1 MLLVVAL
8 LVTMSASAAARRYA
22 KISRA
27 WVEHDVIL
35 DGQRGMKVHL
45 YLTVS
50 GMKRRSVSLTGEVT
64 LDSDVAGDDPEVI
77 YRCDGALMPSNDIDT
92 YLDYTLFVNYDTGSW
107 PEGDHHYYLNVLV
120 TNTANGEALNTPG
133 STILDFSLKR
143 GDDGSYISYDA
154 TVEEIKQ
161 RIGYQPSTPATPA
174 TPAPAAPPKPAPQAA
189 PASVTT
195 PKPVQK
201 ATPSTP
207 STQEMT
213 DQQRLYISWMKDR
226 IIKQLDAGDGNY
238 IVICTSS
245 YAHGPNKVTDIFWV
259 PRDFRPYSSA
269 YKQLMATDKNI
280 KCFVNGIYVLKLIN
294 HTLDDGREF
303 STVYICDRDQ
313 LANGE
318 AWEYKNKNHPELPTH
333 YYMEEQR
340 ISSKAAA
347 WLQLLIE
354 GKLTTMSFQG
364 RNGIKMET
372 TTRVTLKAPRRIPYG
387 NSPDKY

>member
-1 MLLVVAL
+1 MLLMVAL

-77 YRCDGALMPSNDIDT
+77 YRCDGALMPSHDIDT
-92 YLDYTLFVNYDTGSW
+92 YQDYTLFVNYDTGSW

-161 RIGYQPSTPATPA
+161 RIGYQPSTPTTPA
-174 TPAPAAPPKPAPQAA
+174 TPAPVAP
-189 PASVTT
+189 

-201 ATPSTP
+201 TTPSTP
-207 STQEMT
+207 SAPEMT

-238 IVICTSS
+238 ILICTSS
-245 YAHGPNKVTDIFWV
+245 IAFGPNKVTDIFWV

-269 YKQLMATDKNI
+269 YKQLMAPDKNI
-280 KCFVNGIYVLKLIN
+280 KCFVDGIDVLKLIN
-294 HTLDDGREF
+294 HTLADGREF

-318 AWEYKNKNHPELPTH
+318 AWEYKNKNHPEQPTH
-333 YYMEEQR
+333 YYMEEHR

-364 RNGIKMET
+364 RNGMKMET

>member
-1 MLLVVAL
+1 MLLMVAL

-77 YRCDGALMPSNDIDT
+77 YRCDGALMPSHDIDT
-92 YLDYTLFVNYDTGSW
+92 YQDYTLFVNYDTGSW

-133 STILDFSLKR
+133 STILDFSLKPC
-143 GDDGSYISYDA
+143 DDGSYISYDA

-161 RIGYQPSTPATPA
+161 RIGYQPSTPTTPA
-174 TPAPAAPPKPAPQAA
+174 TPAPVATPKPAPQAA
-189 PASVTT
+189 PAPVTT

-201 ATPSTP
+201 TTPLTQSA
-207 STQEMT
+207 QEMT
-213 DQQRLYISWMKDR
+213 DQQRLYISWKKDR

-245 YAHGPNKVTDIFWV
+245 IADGPNKVTDIFWV

-318 AWEYKNKNHPELPTH
+318 AWEYKNKNHPEQPTH
-333 YYMEEQR
+333 YYMEEHR

-364 RNGIKMET
+364 RDGLKMET
-372 TTRVTLKAPRRIPYG
+372 TTRVALKAPRRIPYG
-387 NSPDKY
+387 NSPDTY

>member
-1 MLLVVAL
+1 MLLMVAL

-35 DGQRGMKVHL
+35 NGQRGMKVHL

-77 YRCDGALMPSNDIDT
+77 YRCDGALMPSHDIDT
-92 YLDYTLFVNYDTGSW
+92 YQDYTLFVNYDTGSW

-133 STILDFSLKR
+133 STILDFSMKR

-161 RIGYQPSTPATPA
+161 RIGYQPSTPTTPA
-174 TPAPAAPPKPAPQAA
+174 TPAPVAPPKPTPQAA
-189 PASVTT
+189 PAPVTT

-201 ATPSTP
+201 TTPSTP
-207 STQEMT
+207 SAQEMT

-226 IIKQLDAGDGNY
+226 IIKLLDAGDGNY
-238 IVICTSS
+238 IVICTNS

>member
-1 MLLVVAL
+1 MLLMVAL

-77 YRCDGALMPSNDIDT
+77 YRCDGALMPSHDIDT
-92 YLDYTLFVNYDTGSW
+92 YQDYTLFVNYDTGSW

-133 STILDFSLKR
+133 STILDFSMKR

-161 RIGYQPSTPATPA
+161 RIGYQPSTPTTPA
-174 TPAPAAPPKPAPQAA
+174 TPASVAPPKPAPQAA
-189 PASVTT
+189 PAPVAT

-201 ATPSTP
+201 TTPSPP
-207 STQEMT
+207 SAQEMT

-245 YAHGPNKVTDIFWV
+245 IAFGPNKVTDIFWV

-269 YKQLMATDKNI
+269 YKQLMATDKYI
-280 KCFVNGIYVLKLIN
+280 KCFVDGIYVLKLIN

-318 AWEYKNKNHPELPTH
+318 AWEYKNKNHPEQPTH
-333 YYMEEQR
+333 YYMEEHR

-364 RNGIKMET
+364 RYGIKMET
-372 TTRVTLKAPRRIPYG
+372 TTRVALKAPRRIPYG

>member
-1 MLLVVAL
+1 MLLMVAL

-92 YLDYTLFVNYDTGSW
+92 YQDYTLFVNYDTGSW

-133 STILDFSLKR
+133 STILDFSMKR

-161 RIGYQPSTPATPA
+161 RIGYQPSTPTTPA
-174 TPAPAAPPKPAPQAA
+174 TPAPVATPKPAPQAA
-189 PASVTT
+189 PAPVAT

-201 ATPSTP
+201 TTPSTP
-207 STQEMT
+207 SVQEMT

-269 YKQLMATDKNI
+269 YKQLMATDKGI
-280 KCFVNGIYVLKLIN
+280 TCFVDGIDVLKLIN

-318 AWEYKNKNHPELPTH
+318 AWEYKNKNHPEQPTH

-364 RNGIKMET
+364 RNGLKMET
-372 TTRVTLKAPRRIPYG
+372 TTRVALKAPRRIPYG

>member
-1 MLLVVAL
+1 MLLMVAL

-77 YRCDGALMPSNDIDT
+77 YRCDGALMPSHDIDT
-92 YLDYTLFVNYDTGSW
+92 YQDYTLFVNYDTGSW

-133 STILDFSLKR
+133 STILDFSMKR
-143 GDDGSYISYDA
+143 GDDGSYFSYDA

-161 RIGYQPSTPATPA
+161 RIGYQPSTPTTPA
-174 TPAPAAPPKPAPQAA
+174 TPAPVA
-189 PASVTT
+189 T

-201 ATPSTP
+201 TTPLAP
-207 STQEMT
+207 SVQEMT
-213 DQQRLYISWMKDR
+213 DQQRLYISWKKDR

-245 YAHGPNKVTDIFWV
+245 WAHGPNKVTDIFWV

-269 YKQLMATDKNI
+269 YKQLMATDKGI
-280 KCFVNGIYVLKLIN
+280 TCFVDGIYVLKLVN

-318 AWEYKNKNHPELPTH
+318 AWEYKNKNHPSQPTH
-333 YYMEEQR
+333 YYMEEHR

-364 RNGIKMET
+364 SDCIKMET
-372 TTRVTLKAPRRIPYG
+372 TTRVALKAPRRIPYG

>member
-1 MLLVVAL
+1 MLLMVAL

-92 YLDYTLFVNYDTGSW
+92 YQDYTLFVNYDTGSW

-133 STILDFSLKR
+133 STILDFSMKR

-161 RIGYQPSTPATPA
+161 RIGYQPSTPTTPA
-174 TPAPAAPPKPAPQAA
+174 TPAPVATPKPAPQAA
-189 PASVTT
+189 PAPVAT
-195 PKPVQK
+195 PKLVQK
-201 ATPSTP
+201 TTPSTP
-207 STQEMT
+207 SAQEMT

-245 YAHGPNKVTDIFWV
+245 IAFGPNKVTDIFWV

-280 KCFVNGIYVLKLIN
+280 TCFVDGIYVLKLIN

-318 AWEYKNKNHPELPTH
+318 AWEYKNKNHPEQPTH
-333 YYMEEQR
+333 YYMEEHR

-364 RNGIKMET
+364 RYGIKMET
-372 TTRVTLKAPRRIPYG
+372 TTRVALKAPRRIPYG

>member
-1 MLLVVAL
+1 MLLMVAL

-77 YRCDGALMPSNDIDT
+77 YRCDGALMPSHDIDT
-92 YLDYTLFVNYDTGSW
+92 YQDYTLFVNYDTGSW

-133 STILDFSLKR
+133 STILDFSMKR
-143 GDDGSYISYDA
+143 GDDGSYFSYDA

-161 RIGYQPSTPATPA
+161 RIGYQPSTPTTPA
-174 TPAPAAPPKPAPQAA
+174 TPAPVAPPKPAPQAA
-189 PASVTT
+189 PAPVTT
-195 PKPVQK
+195 LKPVQK
-201 ATPSTP
+201 TTPSTP
-207 STQEMT
+207 SAQEMT
-213 DQQRLYISWMKDR
+213 DQQRLYISWKKDR

-245 YAHGPNKVTDIFWV
+245 IADGPNKVTDIFWV

-364 RNGIKMET
+364 RDGLKMET
-372 TTRVTLKAPRRIPYG
+372 TTRVALKAPRRIPYG
-387 NSPDKY
+387 NSPDTY

>member
-1 MLLVVAL
+1 MLLMVAL

-161 RIGYQPSTPATPA
+161 RIGYQPSTPTTPA

-189 PASVTT
+189 PAPVTT

-201 ATPSTP
+201 TTPSTP
-207 STQEMT
+207 SVQEMT

-269 YKQLMATDKNI
+269 YKQLMATDKGI
-280 KCFVNGIYVLKLIN
+280 TCFVDGIDVLKLVN

-318 AWEYKNKNHPELPTH
+318 AWEYKNKNHPSQATH
-333 YYMEEQR
+333 YYMEEHR

-354 GKLTTMSFQG
+354 GKLTTIASKG
-364 RNGIKMET
+364 
-372 TTRVTLKAPRRIPYG
+372 VTA
-387 NSPDKY
+387 

>member
-1 MLLVVAL
+1 MLLMVAL

-35 DGQRGMKVHL
+35 NGQRGMKVHL

-77 YRCDGALMPSNDIDT
+77 YRCDGALMPSHDIDT
-92 YLDYTLFVNYDTGSW
+92 YQDYTLFVNYDTGSW

-133 STILDFSLKR
+133 STILDFSMKR

-174 TPAPAAPPKPAPQAA
+174 TPAPVATPKPAPQAA
-189 PASVTT
+189 PAPVAT

-201 ATPSTP
+201 TTPSTP
-207 STQEMT
+207 SAQEMT

-245 YAHGPNKVTDIFWV
+245 IAFGPNKVTDIIRV

-269 YKQLMATDKNI
+269 YKQLMATDKKI
-280 KCFVNGIYVLKLIN
+280 KVFVDGIYVLKLIN

-318 AWEYKNKNHPELPTH
+318 AWEYKNKNHPEQPTH
-333 YYMEEQR
+333 YYMEEHR

-364 RNGIKMET
+364 RYGIKMET
-372 TTRVTLKAPRRIPYG
+372 TTRVALKAPRRIPYG

>member
-1 MLLVVAL
+1 MLLMVAL

-77 YRCDGALMPSNDIDT
+77 YRCDGALMPSHDIDT
-92 YLDYTLFVNYDTGSW
+92 YLDYTLFVNYDTGNW

-143 GDDGSYISYDA
+143 GDDGSYISYDS

-161 RIGYQPSTPATPA
+161 RIGYQPSTPTTPA
-174 TPAPAAPPKPAPQAA
+174 TPAPVATPKPAPQAA
-189 PASVTT
+189 PAPVTT

-201 ATPSTP
+201 TTPSPP
-207 STQEMT
+207 SVQEMT

-238 IVICTSS
+238 ILICNSS
-245 YAHGPNKVTDIFWV
+245 ISFGPNMVTDIFWV

-269 YKQLMATDKNI
+269 YKQLMATDKGIN
-280 KCFVNGIYVLKLIN
+280 CFVDGIYVQRLIN

-318 AWEYKNKNHPELPTH
+318 AWEYKNKNHLEQATH
-333 YYMEEQR
+333 YYMEEHR

-364 RNGIKMET
+364 RNGLKMET
-372 TTRVTLKAPRRIPYG
+372 TTRVALKAPRRIPYG
-387 NSPDKY
+387 NSPDTY

>member
-1 MLLVVAL
+1 MLLMVAL

-77 YRCDGALMPSNDIDT
+77 YRCDGALMPSHDIDT
-92 YLDYTLFVNYDTGSW
+92 YQDYTLFVNYDTGSW

-174 TPAPAAPPKPAPQAA
+174 TPAPVA
-189 PASVTT
+189 T

-201 ATPSTP
+201 TTPSTP
-207 STQEMT
+207 SAQEMT

-238 IVICTSS
+238 IVICTNS

-269 YKQLMATDKNI
+269 YKQLMATDKYI
-280 KCFVNGIYVLKLIN
+280 KVFVDGIDVLKLIN
-294 HTLDDGREF
+294 HTLADGREF

-318 AWEYKNKNHPELPTH
+318 AWEYKNKNHPEQPTH
-333 YYMEEQR
+333 YYMEEHR

-364 RNGIKMET
+364 RDGLKMET
-372 TTRVTLKAPRRIPYG
+372 TTRVALKAPRRIPYG
-387 NSPDKY
+387 TSPDTY

>member
-1 MLLVVAL
+1 
-8 LVTMSASAAARRYA
+8 
-22 KISRA
+22 
-27 WVEHDVIL
+27 
-35 DGQRGMKVHL
+35 MKVHL

-77 YRCDGALMPSNDIDT
+77 YRCDGALMPSHDIDT
-92 YLDYTLFVNYDTGSW
+92 YLDYILFVNYDTGNW

-161 RIGYQPSTPATPA
+161 RIGYQPSTPTTPA
-174 TPAPAAPPKPAPQAA
+174 TPAPVATPKPAPQAA
-189 PASVTT
+189 PAPVTT

-201 ATPSTP
+201 TTPSTP
-207 STQEMT
+207 SAQEMT
-213 DQQRLYISWMKDR
+213 DQQRLYISWKKDR

-245 YAHGPNKVTDIFWV
+245 IADGPNKVTDIFWV

-364 RNGIKMET
+364 RDGLKMET

>member
-1 MLLVVAL
+1 MLLMVAL

-77 YRCDGALMPSNDIDT
+77 YRCDGALMPSHDIDT

-133 STILDFSLKR
+133 STILDFSMKR

-161 RIGYQPSTPATPA
+161 RIGYQPSTPTTPA

-189 PASVTT
+189 PAPVTT

-201 ATPSTP
+201 TTPSTP

-245 YAHGPNKVTDIFWV
+245 YAHGLNKVTDIFWV

-269 YKQLMATDKNI
+269 YKQLMATDKYI

-318 AWEYKNKNHPELPTH
+318 AWEYKNKNHPEQPTH
-333 YYMEEQR
+333 YYMEEHR

-364 RNGIKMET
+364 RNGLKMET
-372 TTRVTLKAPRRIPYG
+372 TTRVALKAPRRIPYG

>member
-1 MLLVVAL
+1 MLLMVAL

-45 YLTVS
+45 NLTVS

-77 YRCDGALMPSNDIDT
+77 YRCDGALMPSHDIDT
-92 YLDYTLFVNYDTGSW
+92 YQDYTLFVNYDTGSW

-161 RIGYQPSTPATPA
+161 RIGYQPSTPTTPA
-174 TPAPAAPPKPAPQAA
+174 TPAPVATPKPAPQAA
-189 PASVTT
+189 PAPVAT

-201 ATPSTP
+201 TTPLTQSA
-207 STQEMT
+207 QEMT

-238 IVICTSS
+238 IVICTNS

-364 RNGIKMET
+364 RDGLKMET
-372 TTRVTLKAPRRIPYG
+372 TTRVALKAPRRIPYG

>member
-1 MLLVVAL
+1 MLLMVAL

-77 YRCDGALMPSNDIDT
+77 YRCDGALMPSHDIDT
-92 YLDYTLFVNYDTGSW
+92 YQDYTLFVNYDTGSW

-161 RIGYQPSTPATPA
+161 RIGYQPSTPTTPA
-174 TPAPAAPPKPAPQAA
+174 TPAPVATPKPAPQAA
-189 PASVTT
+189 PAPVTT

-201 ATPSTP
+201 TTPSTP

-245 YAHGPNKVTDIFWV
+245 WAHGPNKVTDIFWV

-280 KCFVNGIYVLKLIN
+280 TCFVDGIYVLKLIN

-318 AWEYKNKNHPELPTH
+318 VWEYKNTNHPEQATH
-333 YYMEEQR
+333 YYMEEHR

-364 RNGIKMET
+364 RDGLKMET
-372 TTRVTLKAPRRIPYG
+372 TTRVALKAPRRIPYG
-387 NSPDKY
+387 NSPDTY

>member
-1 MLLVVAL
+1 MLLMVAL

-35 DGQRGMKVHL
+35 NGQRGMKVHL

-92 YLDYTLFVNYDTGSW
+92 YQDYTLFVNYDTGSW

-161 RIGYQPSTPATPA
+161 RIGYQPSTPTTPA

-189 PASVTT
+189 PAPVAT

-201 ATPSTP
+201 TTPSTP

-245 YAHGPNKVTDIFWV
+245 IASGPNKVTDIFWV

-269 YKQLMATDKNI
+269 YKQLMATDKKI
-280 KCFVNGIYVLKLIN
+280 TCFVDGIDVLKLIN

-318 AWEYKNKNHPELPTH
+318 AWEYKNKNHPEQPTH

-364 RNGIKMET
+364 RNGLKMET
-372 TTRVTLKAPRRIPYG
+372 TTRVALKAPRRIPYG

>member
-1 MLLVVAL
+1 MLLMVAL

-35 DGQRGMKVHL
+35 NGQRGIKVHL

-77 YRCDGALMPSNDIDT
+77 YRCDGALMPSHDIDT
-92 YLDYTLFVNYDTGSW
+92 YQDYTLFVNYDTGSW
-107 PEGDHHYYLNVLV
+107 PEGDHHYYLNVLA

-133 STILDFSLKR
+133 STILDFSMKR

-161 RIGYQPSTPATPA
+161 RIGYQPSTPTTPA
-174 TPAPAAPPKPAPQAA
+174 TPAPVAPPKPAPQAA
-189 PASVTT
+189 PAPVAT

-201 ATPSTP
+201 TTPSPP
-207 STQEMT
+207 SAQEMT

-245 YAHGPNKVTDIFWV
+245 IAFGPNKVTDIFWV

-269 YKQLMATDKNI
+269 YKQLMATDKKI
-280 KCFVNGIYVLKLIN
+280 KVFVDGIYVLKLIN

-318 AWEYKNKNHPELPTH
+318 AWEYKNKNHPEQPTH
-333 YYMEEQR
+333 YYMEEHR

-364 RNGIKMET
+364 RYGIKMET
-372 TTRVTLKAPRRIPYG
+372 TTRVALKAPRRIPYG

>member
-1 MLLVVAL
+1 MLLMVSL

-77 YRCDGALMPSNDIDT
+77 YRCDGALMPSHDIDT
-92 YLDYTLFVNYDTGSW
+92 YQDYTLFVNYDTGSW

-133 STILDFSLKR
+133 STILDFSMKR

-161 RIGYQPSTPATPA
+161 RIGYQPSTPTTPA
-174 TPAPAAPPKPAPQAA
+174 TTVPVAPPKPAPQAA
-189 PASVTT
+189 PAPVAT

-201 ATPSTP
+201 TTPLTPSA
-207 STQEMT
+207 QEMT
-213 DQQRLYISWMKDR
+213 DQQRLYISWKKDR

-245 YAHGPNKVTDIFWV
+245 IADGPNKVTDIFWV

-333 YYMEEQR
+333 YYMEEHR

-364 RNGIKMET
+364 RYGLKMET

>member
-1 MLLVVAL
+1 MLLMVAL

-77 YRCDGALMPSNDIDT
+77 YRCDGALMPSHDIDT
-92 YLDYTLFVNYDTGSW
+92 YQDYTLFVNYDTGSW

-133 STILDFSLKR
+133 STILDFSMKR

-161 RIGYQPSTPATPA
+161 RIGYQPSTPTTPA
-174 TPAPAAPPKPAPQAA
+174 TPAPVATPKPAPQAA
-189 PASVTT
+189 PAPVAT

-201 ATPSTP
+201 TTPLTQSA
-207 STQEMT
+207 QEMT

-238 IVICTSS
+238 IVICTNS

-269 YKQLMATDKNI
+269 YKQLMATDKYI

-364 RNGIKMET
+364 RDGLKMET
-372 TTRVTLKAPRRIPYG
+372 TTRVALKAPRRIPYG
-387 NSPDKY
+387 NSPDTY

>member
-45 YLTVS
+45 NLTVS

-77 YRCDGALMPSNDIDT
+77 YRCDGALMPSHDIDT

-161 RIGYQPSTPATPA
+161 RIGYQPSTPTTPA
-174 TPAPAAPPKPAPQAA
+174 TPAPVATPKPVPQAA
-189 PASVTT
+189 PAPVAT

-201 ATPSTP
+201 TTPSTP
-207 STQEMT
+207 SAQEMT
-213 DQQRLYISWMKDR
+213 DQQRLYISWKKDR

-269 YKQLMATDKNI
+269 YKQLMATDKKI
-280 KCFVNGIYVLKLIN
+280 KCFVDGIDVLKLVN

-318 AWEYKNKNHPELPTH
+318 AWEYKNKNHPEQPTH
-333 YYMEEQR
+333 YYMEEHR

-364 RNGIKMET
+364 RNGLKMET

>member
-1 MLLVVAL
+1 MLLMVAL

-45 YLTVS
+45 NLTVS

-77 YRCDGALMPSNDIDT
+77 YRCDGALMPSHDIDT
-92 YLDYTLFVNYDTGSW
+92 YQDYTLFVNYDTGSW

-161 RIGYQPSTPATPA
+161 RIGYQPSTPTTPA
-174 TPAPAAPPKPAPQAA
+174 TPAPAAPPKPTPQAA
-189 PASVTT
+189 LAPVTT

-201 ATPSTP
+201 TTPLTPSA
-207 STQEMT
+207 QEMT

-238 IVICTSS
+238 IVICTNS

-269 YKQLMATDKNI
+269 YKQLMATDKGI
-280 KCFVNGIYVLKLIN
+280 TCFVDGIDVLKLIN

-318 AWEYKNKNHPELPTH
+318 AWEYKNKNHPEQPTH
-333 YYMEEQR
+333 YYMEEHR

-364 RNGIKMET
+364 RNGMKMET

-387 NSPDKY
+387 NSPDTY

>member
-92 YLDYTLFVNYDTGSW
+92 YQDYTLFVNYDTGSW

-133 STILDFSLKR
+133 STILDFSMKR

-161 RIGYQPSTPATPA
+161 RIGYQPSTPTTPA
-174 TPAPAAPPKPAPQAA
+174 TPAPVTTPKPAPQAA
-189 PASVTT
+189 PAPVTT

-201 ATPSTP
+201 TTPSTP
-207 STQEMT
+207 SAQEMT
-213 DQQRLYISWMKDR
+213 DQQRLYISWKKDR

-238 IVICTSS
+238 IVICTNSI
-245 YAHGPNKVTDIFWV
+245 ADGPNKVTDIFWV

-280 KCFVNGIYVLKLIN
+280 KCFVDGIYVLKLIN

-372 TTRVTLKAPRRIPYG
+372 TTRVALKAPRRIPYG

>member
-1 MLLVVAL
+1 MLLMVAL

-77 YRCDGALMPSNDIDT
+77 YRCDGALMPSHDIDT
-92 YLDYTLFVNYDTGSW
+92 YQDYTLFVNYDTGSW

-133 STILDFSLKR
+133 STILDFSLKPC
-143 GDDGSYISYDA
+143 DDGSYISYDA

-174 TPAPAAPPKPAPQAA
+174 TPAPVATPKPTPQAA
-189 PASVTT
+189 PAPVAT

-201 ATPSTP
+201 TTPSTP
-207 STQEMT
+207 SAQEMT
-213 DQQRLYISWMKDR
+213 DQQRLYISWIKDR

-238 IVICTSS
+238 ILICTSS
-245 YAHGPNKVTDIFWV
+245 IAFGPNKVTDIFWV

-269 YKQLMATDKNI
+269 YKQLMAPDKNI
-280 KCFVNGIYVLKLIN
+280 KCFVDGIDVLKLIN
-294 HTLDDGREF
+294 HTLADGREF

-318 AWEYKNKNHPELPTH
+318 AWEYKNKNHPEQPTH
-333 YYMEEQR
+333 YYMEEHR

-364 RNGIKMET
+364 RDGLKMET
-372 TTRVTLKAPRRIPYG
+372 TTRVALKAPRRIPYG

>member
-1 MLLVVAL
+1 MLLMVAL

-45 YLTVS
+45 NLTVS

-77 YRCDGALMPSNDIDT
+77 YRCDGALMPSHDIDT
-92 YLDYTLFVNYDTGSW
+92 YQDYTLFVNYDTGSW

-133 STILDFSLKR
+133 STILDFSMKR

-161 RIGYQPSTPATPA
+161 RIGYQPSTPTTPA
-174 TPAPAAPPKPAPQAA
+174 TPAPVATPKPAPQAA
-189 PASVTT
+189 PAPVAT

-201 ATPSTP
+201 TTPSTP
-207 STQEMT
+207 SAQEMT

-238 IVICTSS
+238 IVICTNS

-269 YKQLMATDKNI
+269 YKQLMATDKYI
-280 KCFVNGIYVLKLIN
+280 KVFVDGIDVLKLIN
-294 HTLDDGREF
+294 HTLADGREF

-318 AWEYKNKNHPELPTH
+318 AWEYKNKNHPEQPTH
-333 YYMEEQR
+333 YYMEEHR

-354 GKLTTMSFQG
+354 GKLTTMSYQG
-364 RNGIKMET
+364 RNGMKMET

>member
-1 MLLVVAL
+1 MLLMVAL

-77 YRCDGALMPSNDIDT
+77 YRCDGALMPSHDIDT
-92 YLDYTLFVNYDTGSW
+92 YQDYTLFVNYDTGSW

-133 STILDFSLKR
+133 STILDFSLKPC
-143 GDDGSYISYDA
+143 DDGSYISYDA

-161 RIGYQPSTPATPA
+161 RIGYQPSTPTTPA
-174 TPAPAAPPKPAPQAA
+174 TPAPVVTPKPAPQAA
-189 PASVTT
+189 PAPVTT

-201 ATPSTP
+201 TTPSTP
-207 STQEMT
+207 SAQEMT
-213 DQQRLYISWMKDR
+213 DQQRLYISWKKDR

-245 YAHGPNKVTDIFWV
+245 IADGPNKVTDIFWV

-364 RNGIKMET
+364 RDGLKMET
-372 TTRVTLKAPRRIPYG
+372 TTRVALKAPRRIPYG

>member
-8 LVTMSASAAARRYA
+8 LVTMSASAAARCYA

-45 YLTVS
+45 NLTVS

-77 YRCDGALMPSNDIDT
+77 YRCDGALMPSHDIDT
-92 YLDYTLFVNYDTGSW
+92 YQDYTLFVNYDTGSW

-161 RIGYQPSTPATPA
+161 RIGYQPSTPTTPA
-174 TPAPAAPPKPAPQAA
+174 TPAPVAP
-189 PASVTT
+189 

-201 ATPSTP
+201 TTPSTP
-207 STQEMT
+207 SAPEMT

-238 IVICTSS
+238 ILICTSS
-245 YAHGPNKVTDIFWV
+245 IAFGPNKVTDIFWV

-269 YKQLMATDKNI
+269 YKQLMAPDKKI
-280 KCFVNGIYVLKLIN
+280 KVFVDGIYVLKLIN
-294 HTLDDGREF
+294 HTLADGREF

-318 AWEYKNKNHPELPTH
+318 AWEYKNKNHPEQPTH
-333 YYMEEQR
+333 YYMEEHR

-354 GKLTTMSFQG
+354 GKLTTMSFQW
-364 RNGIKMET
+364 RNGLKMET

>member
-1 MLLVVAL
+1 MLLMVAL

-92 YLDYTLFVNYDTGSW
+92 YQDYTLFVNYDTGSW

-161 RIGYQPSTPATPA
+161 RIGYQPSTPTTPA
-174 TPAPAAPPKPAPQAA
+174 TPAPVATPKPAPQAA
-189 PASVTT
+189 PAPVAT
-195 PKPVQK
+195 PKLVQK
-201 ATPSTP
+201 TTPSTP
-207 STQEMT
+207 SAQEMT

-245 YAHGPNKVTDIFWV
+245 IAFGPNKVTDIFWV

-280 KCFVNGIYVLKLIN
+280 TCFVDGIYVLKLIN

-318 AWEYKNKNHPELPTH
+318 AWEYKNKNHPEQPTH
-333 YYMEEQR
+333 YYMEEHR

-364 RNGIKMET
+364 RYGIKMET
-372 TTRVTLKAPRRIPYG
+372 TTRVALKAPRRIPYG

>member
-1 MLLVVAL
+1 MLLMVAL

-77 YRCDGALMPSNDIDT
+77 YRCDGALMPSHDIDT
-92 YLDYTLFVNYDTGSW
+92 YLDYILFVNYDTGSW

-133 STILDFSLKR
+133 STILDFSMKR

-174 TPAPAAPPKPAPQAA
+174 TPAPVAPPKPAPQAA
-189 PASVTT
+189 PAPVAT

-201 ATPSTP
+201 TTPLTPSA
-207 STQEMT
+207 QEMT

-238 IVICTSS
+238 IVICTNS

-269 YKQLMATDKNI
+269 YKQLMATDKKI
-280 KCFVNGIYVLKLIN
+280 TCFVDGIDVLKLIN

-318 AWEYKNKNHPELPTH
+318 AWEYKNKNHPEQPTH

-364 RNGIKMET
+364 RNGMKMET

>member
-1 MLLVVAL
+1 MLLMVAL

-35 DGQRGMKVHL
+35 NGQRGMKVHL

-77 YRCDGALMPSNDIDT
+77 YRCDGALMPSHDIDT

-133 STILDFSLKR
+133 STILDFSMKR

-161 RIGYQPSTPATPA
+161 RIGYQPSTPTTPA
-174 TPAPAAPPKPAPQAA
+174 TPAPVATPKPAPQAA
-189 PASVTT
+189 PAPVAT

-201 ATPSTP
+201 TTPLTQSA
-207 STQEMT
+207 QEMT

-238 IVICTSS
+238 IVICTNS

-269 YKQLMATDKNI
+269 YKQLMATDKYI

-318 AWEYKNKNHPELPTH
+318 AWEYKNKNHPEQPTH

-364 RNGIKMET
+364 RDGLKMET
-372 TTRVTLKAPRRIPYG
+372 TTRVALKAPRRIPYG
-387 NSPDKY
+387 NSPDTY

>member
-1 MLLVVAL
+1 MLLMVAL

-92 YLDYTLFVNYDTGSW
+92 YQDYTLFVNYDTGSW

-133 STILDFSLKR
+133 STILDFLMKR

-161 RIGYQPSTPATPA
+161 RIGYQPSTPTTPA
-174 TPAPAAPPKPAPQAA
+174 TPAPVATPKPAPQAA
-189 PASVTT
+189 PAPVAT
-195 PKPVQK
+195 PKLVQK
-201 ATPSTP
+201 TTPSTP
-207 STQEMT
+207 SAQEMT

-245 YAHGPNKVTDIFWV
+245 IAFGPNKVTDIFWV

-280 KCFVNGIYVLKLIN
+280 TCFVDGIYVLKLIN

-318 AWEYKNKNHPELPTH
+318 AWEYKNKNHPEQPTH
-333 YYMEEQR
+333 YYMEEHR

-364 RNGIKMET
+364 RYGIKMET
-372 TTRVTLKAPRRIPYG
+372 TTRVALKAPRRIPYG

>member
-1 MLLVVAL
+1 MLLMVAL

-50 GMKRRSVSLTGEVT
+50 GMKRRSVSLAGEVT

-77 YRCDGALMPSNDIDT
+77 YRCDGALMPSHDIDT
-92 YLDYTLFVNYDTGSW
+92 YQDYTLFVNYDTGSW

-133 STILDFSLKR
+133 STILDFSLKPC
-143 GDDGSYISYDA
+143 DDGSYISYDA

-161 RIGYQPSTPATPA
+161 RIGYQPSTPTTPA
-174 TPAPAAPPKPAPQAA
+174 TPAPVATPKPAPQAA
-189 PASVTT
+189 PAPVTT

-201 ATPSTP
+201 TTPSTP
-207 STQEMT
+207 SAQEMT
-213 DQQRLYISWMKDR
+213 DQQRLYISWKKDR

-245 YAHGPNKVTDIFWV
+245 IADGPNKVTDIFWV

-294 HTLDDGREF
+294 HTLGDGREF

-364 RNGIKMET
+364 RDGLKMET
-372 TTRVTLKAPRRIPYG
+372 TTRVALKAPRRIPYG

>member
-1 MLLVVAL
+1 MLLMVAL
-8 LVTMSASAAARRYA
+8 LVTMSASAAVRRYA

-77 YRCDGALMPSNDIDT
+77 YRCDGALMPSHDIDT
-92 YLDYTLFVNYDTGSW
+92 YQDYTLFVNYDTGSW

-133 STILDFSLKR
+133 STILDFSLKPC
-143 GDDGSYISYDA
+143 DDGSYISYDA

-174 TPAPAAPPKPAPQAA
+174 TTVSVATPKPTPQAA
-189 PASVTT
+189 PAPVAT

-201 ATPSTP
+201 TTPSTP
-207 STQEMT
+207 SAQEMT

-245 YAHGPNKVTDIFWV
+245 IASGPNKVTDIFWV

-269 YKQLMATDKNI
+269 YKQLMATDKYI
-280 KCFVNGIYVLKLIN
+280 KVFVNGIYVLKLIN

-318 AWEYKNKNHPELPTH
+318 AWEYKNKNHPEQPTH
-333 YYMEEQR
+333 YYMEEHR

-364 RNGIKMET
+364 RYGIKMET
-372 TTRVTLKAPRRIPYG
+372 TTRVALKAPRRIPYG
-387 NSPDKY
+387 NSSDKY

>member
-1 MLLVVAL
+1 MLLMVAL

-92 YLDYTLFVNYDTGSW
+92 YQDYTLFVNYDTGSW

-161 RIGYQPSTPATPA
+161 RIGYQPSTPTTPA
-174 TPAPAAPPKPAPQAA
+174 TPASVAPPKPAPQAA
-189 PASVTT
+189 PAPVAT

-201 ATPSTP
+201 TTPSPP
-207 STQEMT
+207 SAQEMT

-245 YAHGPNKVTDIFWV
+245 IAFGPNKVTDIFWV

-269 YKQLMATDKNI
+269 YKQLMATDKKI
-280 KCFVNGIYVLKLIN
+280 KVFVDGIYVLKLIN

-318 AWEYKNKNHPELPTH
+318 AWEYKNKNHPEQPTH
-333 YYMEEQR
+333 YYMEEHR

-364 RNGIKMET
+364 RYGIKMET
-372 TTRVTLKAPRRIPYG
+372 TTRVALKAPRRIPYG

>member
-1 MLLVVAL
+1 MLLMVAL

-77 YRCDGALMPSNDIDT
+77 YRCDGALMPSHDIDT
-92 YLDYTLFVNYDTGSW
+92 YQDYTLFVNYDTGSW

-161 RIGYQPSTPATPA
+161 RIGYQPSTPTTPA
-174 TPAPAAPPKPAPQAA
+174 TPAPVAP
-189 PASVTT
+189 

-201 ATPSTP
+201 TTPSTP
-207 STQEMT
+207 SAPEMT

-238 IVICTSS
+238 ILICTSS
-245 YAHGPNKVTDIFWV
+245 IAFGPNKVTDIFWV

-364 RNGIKMET
+364 RNGMKMET

>member
-1 MLLVVAL
+1 MLLMVAL

-77 YRCDGALMPSNDIDT
+77 YRCDGALMPSHDIDT
-92 YLDYTLFVNYDTGSW
+92 YQDYTLFVNYDTGSW
-107 PEGDHHYYLNVLV
+107 PEGDHRYYLNVLV

-161 RIGYQPSTPATPA
+161 RIGYQPSTPTTPA
-174 TPAPAAPPKPAPQAA
+174 TPAPVATPKPAPQAA
-189 PASVTT
+189 PAPVAT

-201 ATPSTP
+201 TTPSTP
-207 STQEMT
+207 STREMT

-238 IVICTSS
+238 IVICTNS

-333 YYMEEQR
+333 YYMEEHR

-364 RNGIKMET
+364 RDGLKMET
-372 TTRVTLKAPRRIPYG
+372 TTRVALKAPRRIPYG
-387 NSPDKY
+387 NSPDTY

>member
-1 MLLVVAL
+1 MLLMVAL

-77 YRCDGALMPSNDIDT
+77 YRCDGALMPSHDIDT
-92 YLDYTLFVNYDTGSW
+92 YQDYTLFVNYDTGSW

-133 STILDFSLKR
+133 STILDFSMKR
-143 GDDGSYISYDA
+143 GDDGSYITYDA

-161 RIGYQPSTPATPA
+161 RIGYQSSTPTTSA
-174 TPAPAAPPKPAPQAA
+174 TPAPVATPKPAPQAA
-189 PASVTT
+189 PAPVTT

-201 ATPSTP
+201 TTPSTP
-207 STQEMT
+207 SAQEMT
-213 DQQRLYISWMKDR
+213 DQQRLYISWKKDR

-238 IVICTSS
+238 IVICTNS

>member
-45 YLTVS
+45 NLTVS

-77 YRCDGALMPSNDIDT
+77 YRCDGALMPSHDIDT
-92 YLDYTLFVNYDTGSW
+92 YQDYTLFVNYDTGSW

-161 RIGYQPSTPATPA
+161 RIGYQPSTPTTPA
-174 TPAPAAPPKPAPQAA
+174 TPAPVAP
-189 PASVTT
+189 

-201 ATPSTP
+201 TTPSTP
-207 STQEMT
+207 SAPEMT

-238 IVICTSS
+238 ILICTSS
-245 YAHGPNKVTDIFWV
+245 IAFGPNKVTDIFWV

-269 YKQLMATDKNI
+269 YKQLMAPDKKI
-280 KCFVNGIYVLKLIN
+280 KVFVDGIYVLKLIN
-294 HTLDDGREF
+294 HTLADGREF

-318 AWEYKNKNHPELPTH
+318 AWEYKNKNHPEQPTH
-333 YYMEEQR
+333 YYMEEHR

-354 GKLTTMSFQG
+354 GKLTTMSFQW
-364 RNGIKMET
+364 RNGLKMET